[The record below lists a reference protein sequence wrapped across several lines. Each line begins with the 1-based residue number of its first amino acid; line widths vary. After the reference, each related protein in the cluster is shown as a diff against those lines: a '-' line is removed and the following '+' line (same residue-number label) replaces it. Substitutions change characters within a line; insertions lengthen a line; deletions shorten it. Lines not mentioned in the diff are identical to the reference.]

1 MQKKVSVIGQGYVG
15 LPLSITLSENG
26 FKVFGI
32 DANEKLV
39 ATLNQGLSHIED
51 VDAARIS
58 NQLVTGNYQASSDYE
73 MVSSSEVIIVCV
85 PTPLL
90 KNRTPDLTYLIDSIT
105 SISKYIRAKSM
116 LIIESTVAPGT
127 TRNIIVPM
135 IEKIFGPIAG
145 NIDIVYSPERVD
157 PNNSIWNIKNTPK
170 LLSGL
175 STDSTKNAKEFYSA
189 FVTNIV
195 ECSSFEVAETAK
207 LLENT
212 FRLVNI
218 SFINEFRAFCEK
230 LHIDVTEVINAAA
243 TKPYGY
249 MPFYPSIG
257 VGGHCIPV
265 DPIYL
270 AQKAEEIG
278 APSEFIELADK
289 INRSIPEYFVEKATE
304 AISGL
309 AGKFILVVGV
319 AYKPNV
325 ADTRET
331 PVADLIVIL
340 KQKGAKVAW
349 HDDLVKEWNGER
361 STPLSNL
368 FDLAIIATP
377 HDYLDLTKLGDVKI
391 LNTRGQ
397 TE

>member
-1 MQKKVSVIGQGYVG
+1 
-15 LPLSITLSENG
+15 
-26 FKVFGI
+26 
-32 DANEKLV
+32 
-39 ATLNQGLSHIED
+39 LNQGLSHIED

-105 SISKYIRAKSM
+105 SISKHIRAKSM

>member
-1 MQKKVSVIGQGYVG
+1 

-105 SISKYIRAKSM
+105 SISKHIRAKSM

>member
-90 KNRTPDLTYLIDSIT
+90 KNRTPDLSYLMDSIT